1 MRTMSG
7 VGGHGHVR
15 GGVGEVGL
23 SGICEG
29 IPQGEFTE
37 KYIF

>member
-15 GGVGEVGL
+15 GGVGEVGDAKGSHRGNFL
-23 SGICEG
+23 KNI
-29 IPQGEFTE
+29 FLK
-37 KYIF
+37 KY